1 MKTLSTIKLFAV
13 ASLLFINIS
22 CKKEQ
27 ETMRFAAPNAA
38 NFKSLR
44 NKALHDLT
52 QNKTFNAEDGIVFTS
67 TKGTTVTI
75 HASCLEDADGTP
87 ITGEVQLS
95 FVEIY
100 DKGNMVITNKPVMG
114 RNQDGDLLPLVTGGE
129 FDIRITQGNKI
140 LKPRCSYNVSVPAN
154 LTGDLDY
161 GMILWQGNINADG
174 NLEWDNGDNAGG
186 QEQGLRADEKTNSY
200 NIWNGQ
206 FGWTNVDRFYS
217 HTGPKTQIKVV
228 VPSAYNNENAAVYLA
243 YEDQPNLLAQLDT
256 YNQAEKFF
264 SEHYGFV
271 PVGIKLHVIFTSES
285 NGSIAYAIKEVTVAD
300 NSVIHI
306 SESELNTASQSQ
318 LVALINV
325 LN

>member
-1 MKTLSTIKLFAV
+1 MKTLSTIKLLAA

-27 ETMRFAAPNAA
+27 ETMRFANPNAA
-38 NFKSLR
+38 NFQSLR

-52 QNKTFNAEDGIVFTS
+52 QNKTFNSEDGIVFTS
-67 TKGTTVTI
+67 TNGTKVTI
-75 HASCLEDADGTP
+75 PAGCLEDLDGNP
-87 ITGEVQLS
+87 VSGEVQLS

-100 DKGNMVITNKPVMG
+100 DKGNMVVTNKPVMG

-129 FDIRITQGNKI
+129 FDIQITQGTKI
-140 LKPRCSYNVSVPAN
+140 LKSPCSYSVVVPAN

-161 GMILWQGNINADG
+161 GMVLWQGNINADG
-174 NLEWDNGDNAGG
+174 NLEWDTADKEAG
-186 QEQGLRADEKTNSY
+186 QERGLRADEKTNSY

-217 HTGPKTQIKVV
+217 HTGPKTQIKVA
-228 VPSAYNNENAAVYLA
+228 VPNVYNNENSAVYLA

-256 YNQAEKFF
+256 YNEAENFF

-285 NGSIAYAIKEVTVAD
+285 NGSIVYAIREVTIAD
-300 NSVIHI
+300 GSVVNI
-306 SESELNTASQSQ
+306 SESDLNTTSQSQ
-318 LVALINV
+318 LITLINA

>member
-27 ETMRFAAPNAA
+27 ETMRFATPNAA

-52 QNKTFNAEDGIVFTS
+52 QNKTFKAEDGIVFTS

-75 HASCLEDADGTP
+75 YASCLEDASGNP

-129 FDIRITQGNKI
+129 FDIRIMQGNKN
-140 LKPRCSYNVSVPAN
+140 LKPRCSYNVTVPAN

-186 QEQGLRADEKTNSY
+186 QEQGLRVDEKTNSY

-228 VPSAYNNENAAVYLA
+228 VPSAYNNENSAVYLA

-285 NGSIAYAIKEVTVAD
+285 NGSIAYAIKEVTITD
-300 NSVIHI
+300 NSVINI

-318 LVALINV
+318 LVALINA